1 VEQLKI
7 QRLLLKSSHA
17 ARCDLHSILSG
28 TGGEGGD
35 GGPSPEGKEESRR
48 PAAGTARTEGQSGRR
63 GGRDGGG
70 EDSCPAREEGQV
82 GAAAPGRLRGDYSS
96 FSCTRRNTPKIPALA
111 GTINL

>member
-1 VEQLKI
+1 MEQLKI

-35 GGPSPEGKEESRR
+35 VGPSPGGKEESRR

-63 GGRDGGG
+63 GGREGWRGGG
-70 EDSCPAREEGQV
+70 FV
-82 GAAAPGRLRGDYSS
+82 PG
-96 FSCTRRNTPKIPALA
+96 T
-111 GTINL
+111 